1 MRETHRKGAATRPSK
16 VWQNDHLQ
24 RSDDMS
30 GRSVAQF
37 AIGLSLLSATLS
49 GCKHYWGK
57 PGATAEQ
64 FNRDT
69 TDCAKEAS
77 APQLAAVES
86 GERIY
91 RGCMR
96 AHGWARDKRPVS
108 DPGEGWFRGIES
120 WK

>member
-1 MRETHRKGAATRPSK
+1 MF
-16 VWQNDHLQ
+16 
-24 RSDDMS
+24 
-30 GRSVAQF
+30 GRTVVQVV
-37 AIGLSLLSATLS
+37 IGLSLLSATLS
-49 GCKHYWGK
+49 GCQHYWGK

-77 APQLAAVES
+77 APQVAPGDGS
-86 GERIY
+86 ERAY
-91 RGCMR
+91 RACMR

-108 DPGEGWFRGIES
+108 DPGAGWFRGIES